1 MSVHIESKK
10 EDISNVVLMPGDP
23 KRCEYIAKKFLANAR
38 LINNVRGMTAYTG
51 YYKSKK
57 ITVFPSGM
65 GCPSMGIYSYELF
78 NDYDVDYIIRIG
90 TMGSYTD
97 KLNLFDLI
105 LADKSYSN
113 TSYGK
118 NMGYT
123 ENNIES
129 SKKINDI
136 IEETGKKC
144 GINILR
150 RNIHCTDSFYEKDYS
165 EFLNYGCI
173 GVEMETFALFTNAK
187 ILNKN
192 ASAIL
197 TVTDNLVTNEKLTSE
212 EREQSTIKMI
222 ELVLDSVLN
231 L

>member
-1 MSVHIESKK
+1 MTIHISAKK
-10 EDISNVVLMPGDP
+10 EDISNIVIMPGDP
-23 KRCEYIAKKFLANAR
+23 LRAKLIAEKYLDNYK
-38 LINNVRGMTAYTG
+38 LINSTRNMFGYTG
-51 YYKSKK
+51 YYKNSR
-57 ITVFPSGM
+57 ITVIASGM
-65 GCPSMGIYSYELF
+65 GNASMGIYSYELF

-90 TMGSYTD
+90 TMGAYTD

-105 LADKSYSN
+105 LVDKSYSN

-118 NMGYT
+118 NMGYSSD
-123 ENNIES
+123 NIES
-129 SKKINDI
+129 SSKINKI

-150 RNIHCTDSFYEKDYS
+150 RNIHCTDTFYEKDYS
-165 EFLNYGCI
+165 EFLNYDCI
-173 GVEMETFALFTNAK
+173 GVEMETFALFTNAR

-197 TVTDNLVTNEKLTSE
+197 TVTDNLVTKEKLTSE

>member
-1 MSVHIESKK
+1 MTIHINAMK
-10 EDISNVVLMPGDP
+10 EDVSNIVIMPGDP
-23 KRCEYIAKKFLANAR
+23 LRAKLIAEKYLDNYKQ
-38 LINNVRGMTAYTG
+38 INSTRNMFGYTG
-51 YYKSKK
+51 YYKDKK
-57 ITVFPSGM
+57 ITVMASGM
-65 GCPSMGIYSYELF
+65 GNASMGIYSYELF
-78 NDYDVDYIIRIG
+78 NDYDADYIIRIG
-90 TMGSYTD
+90 TMGAYTD
-97 KLNLFDLI
+97 KLNLFDLV
-105 LADKSYSN
+105 LADKTYSN

-123 ENNIES
+123 DNNIES
-129 SKKINDI
+129 SSKINEI

-165 EFLNYGCI
+165 EFLKYDCI

-197 TVTDNLVTNEKLTSE
+197 TVTDNLVTKEKLSSE
-212 EREQSTIKMI
+212 EREQSTLKMI
-222 ELVLDSVLN
+222 ELVLESVLN